1 MWGKKLISVQPFP
14 ERLIEVGIAAAG
26 VVGSLILIAPNFG
39 LKPKAT
45 PDGWRFPVKPTCL
58 LLYYLTLVCGIGAV
72 AFCARE
78 LMIPGTTHYLLW
90 AGFAFGFLLVPVVL
104 ADWPEALILDRQ
116 GMLEAG
122 CAATRIQWQELKHVR
137 EYRMRWDRGL
147 VIHGADGK
155 QLVVA
160 KIAYDADAVLDCL
173 LQWRPVPYYAAQDE
187 VGTLSILSNR

>member
-1 MWGKKLISVQPFP
+1 MQPFP
-14 ERLIEVGIAAAG
+14 ERLIEAGIAAAG

-45 PDGWRFPVKPTCL
+45 ADGWRFPVKPTCL
-58 LLYYLTLVCGIGAV
+58 LLYYLTLTLGICAV
-72 AFCARE
+72 AFCGHQ
-78 LMIPGTTHYLLW
+78 LLTIGTGRSLLW

-116 GMLEAG
+116 GLLEAG
-122 CAATRIQWQELKHVR
+122 SAASRIQWQELRHVR
-137 EYRMRWDRGL
+137 EYRMRWDRGV

-160 KIAYDADAVLDCL
+160 AIAYDADAVLDCL
-173 LQWRPVPYYAAQDE
+173 LEWRPVPYYSLQDE
-187 VGTLSILSNR
+187 MGTLSILSNR